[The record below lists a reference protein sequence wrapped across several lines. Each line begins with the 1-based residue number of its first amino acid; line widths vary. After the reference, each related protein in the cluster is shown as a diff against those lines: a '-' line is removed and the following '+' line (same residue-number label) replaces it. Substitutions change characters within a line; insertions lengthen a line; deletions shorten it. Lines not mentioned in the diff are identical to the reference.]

1 MDINTKPTRLDAF
14 FKNVDL
20 ALFNNYFKTDNG
32 VSAKSCY
39 PSDDATEEHN
49 FSLQDQISLVI
60 YSTGLCKLNF
70 KVNKKQSVYKWNVRI
85 LDASKKNLLSF
96 EYAPL
101 IVESSNES
109 SSRQFKLE
117 RRFSQINESL
127 IEKASYV
134 QLVNLPI

>member
-1 MDINTKPTRLDAF
+1 MEINTKPTRLDTF

-32 VSAKSCY
+32 VSAKSCN
-39 PSDDATEEHN
+39 PSDDAKKEHT

-70 KVNKKQSVYKWNVRI
+70 KVHQKQSVYKWNVRI
-85 LDASKKNLLSF
+85 LDASKRNLLSF
-96 EYAPL
+96 EFAPL
-101 IVESSNES
+101 VVESSNES
-109 SSRQFKLE
+109 ASRQFKLE

-127 IEKASYV
+127 VEKASYV
-134 QLVNLPI
+134 QLLNLPT

>member
-1 MDINTKPTRLDAF
+1 MEINTKPTRLDAF

-32 VSAKSCY
+32 VSAKSCH
-39 PSDDATEEHN
+39 PSDDVNEGHN

-70 KVNKKQSVYKWNVRI
+70 KVNKNQSVYKWNVRI

-96 EYAPL
+96 EFAPL
-101 IVESSNES
+101 IVESSNGS
-109 SSRQFKLE
+109 TSRQFKLE
-117 RRFSQINESL
+117 RRFSQVNESL

-134 QLVNLPI
+134 QLVNLPT

>member
-39 PSDDATEEHN
+39 PSDNTTEEHN

-60 YSTGLCKLNF
+60 YSTARN
-70 KVNKKQSVYKWNVRI
+70 
-85 LDASKKNLLSF
+85 
-96 EYAPL
+96 
-101 IVESSNES
+101 
-109 SSRQFKLE
+109 
-117 RRFSQINESL
+117 
-127 IEKASYV
+127 
-134 QLVNLPI
+134 